1 VGTQTSAA
9 GHPPS
14 DGRLADAA
22 GVSDGRLADAAG
34 VSEVIGPPAPQI
46 VPKKHVAL
54 ACWIWQG
61 GTQHRQR
68 PK

>member
-1 VGTQTSAA
+1 MAIVDQHGKPIDQGVLKEPQTS
-9 GHPPS
+9 
-14 DGRLADAA
+14 R
-22 GVSDGRLADAAG
+22 VSSLQNEYL

-54 ACWIWQG
+54 ACLIWQG